1 MRILH
6 RHNRVD
12 QLAKEMKSCI
22 DHILKEIGLET
33 PDLVPINK
41 HEAFEMGLIKKQEK
55 PKKCEGCGK
64 SSYTSASKCD
74 AAIKR
79 RLEQGFGGTGML
91 RAYECDII
99 KGNWH
104 MSSVNNKKKL

>member
-1 MRILH
+1 
-6 RHNRVD
+6 
-12 QLAKEMKSCI
+12 MKSCI

-41 HEAFEMGLIKKQEK
+41 REAFEMGLIKGHEK

-64 SSYTSASKCD
+64 SAYTSASKCD
-74 AAIKR
+74 AAIKH